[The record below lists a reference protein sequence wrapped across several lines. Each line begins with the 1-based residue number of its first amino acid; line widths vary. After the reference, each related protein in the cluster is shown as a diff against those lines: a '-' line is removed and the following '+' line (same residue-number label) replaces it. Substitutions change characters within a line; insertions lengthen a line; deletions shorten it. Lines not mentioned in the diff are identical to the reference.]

1 MTIAF
6 CACIALA
13 WIAIVWTTVALDS
26 VMRTRHAN
34 PRESGHAT
42 YKRVHWGETGKGKMT
57 RSSAPSVE
65 AGQLVELGRLVSVV
79 YLTRKGGDTSETEY
93 EHAFSARDMPILAF
107 NRSGLFV
114 LGGSY
119 RITTRGI
126 EG

>member
-1 MTIAF
+1 MITFCIILASLWAF
-6 CACIALA
+6 
-13 WIAIVWTTVALDS
+13 IVCSTVVADS
-26 VMRTRHAN
+26 VTRTRHAN
-34 PRESGHAT
+34 PRETGHQT
-42 YKRVHWGETGKGKMT
+42 YNRVHWGETGKGALT

-79 YLTRKGGDTSETEY
+79 YLTRKGGDTAETEY
-93 EHAFSARDMPILAF
+93 EHDFSAKDLPILAF